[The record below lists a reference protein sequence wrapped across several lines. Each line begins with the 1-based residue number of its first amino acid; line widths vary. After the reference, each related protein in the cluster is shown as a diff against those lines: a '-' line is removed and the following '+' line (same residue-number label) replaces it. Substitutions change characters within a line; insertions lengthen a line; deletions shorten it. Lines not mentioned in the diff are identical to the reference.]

1 MEMHGVI
8 YLLFG
13 AQVVLTIMFVM
24 CKRLSTRQ
32 AARVNESNHI
42 PHRIKD
48 DSLPYIF
55 PYACPRL
62 SRLRNTLP
70 PDAFPGQERV

>member
-1 MEMHGVI
+1 MDSYSVI
-8 YLLFG
+8 QISLCVQ
-13 AQVVLTIMFVM
+13 AVLAVAYVM
-24 CKRLSTRQ
+24 CVRFSTRQ

>member
-1 MEMHGVI
+1 MDMFGVI
-8 YLLFG
+8 YFSLC
-13 AQVVLTIMFVM
+13 AQIVLAVAFVM
-24 CKRLSTRQ
+24 CMRLSTRQ

-42 PHRIKD
+42 PPRIKD
-48 DSLPYIF
+48 DSPPYNF